1 MDEYIDVA
9 GFTHFPKN
17 ERRSKNKA
25 LTFENVI
32 NYPGYFWNKLIN
44 YNVALKIV
52 AIVFVVTLLLG
63 GLSGYSIAHKAYVNE
78 IAARDAAE
86 AEAAMIAAQQAEKE
100 ATEGQRITMQRALT
114 ENLARVLQ
122 GVEKYE
128 LSKNAKLA
136 YLQIVA
142 NRANPE
148 IQYDVMRGTNTME
161 QVLQVPGQLQGF
173 TYGSGY
179 YTKENYQIAE
189 EFLNGDQNYL
199 NDNIYFWARI
209 SKGEVLAMSTYDG
222 SKTNQAV
229 N

>member
-1 MDEYIDVA
+1 MDEYIDAA
-9 GFTHFPKN
+9 GFTNFPKN
-17 ERRSKNKA
+17 EKRFKKKA
-25 LTFENVI
+25 LTLENVI
-32 NYPGYFWNKLIN
+32 NYPGYFWDKLIN
-44 YNVALKIV
+44 YNVTLKVV
-52 AIVFVVTLLLG
+52 AIVFSVALFLG
-63 GLSGYSIAHKAYVNE
+63 GLCGYSISHNAYVKQIE
-78 IAARDAAE
+78 ARDAAE
-86 AEAAMIAAQQAEKE
+86 AEAAMLAAQQAEKE

-136 YLQIVA
+136 YLQIIA

-148 IQYDVMRGTNTME
+148 VQYDVMRGTNTME
-161 QVLQVPGQLQGF
+161 QVLQVPGQFQGF

>member
-1 MDEYIDVA
+1 MDEYVDAA

-17 ERRSKNKA
+17 ERRSKNKP
-25 LTFENVI
+25 LTLENVI

-44 YNVALKIV
+44 YNVTLKIV
-52 AIVFVVTLLLG
+52 AIVFAVALLLG
-63 GLSGYSIAHKAYVNE
+63 GLCGYSISHSAYVKE

-128 LSKNAKLA
+128 LSKDAKLA
-136 YLQIVA
+136 YLQIIA

-148 IQYDVMRGTNTME
+148 VQYDVMRGTNTME
-161 QVLQVPGQLQGF
+161 QVLQVPGQFQGF

-189 EFLNGDQNYL
+189 EFLNGEQNYL

-209 SKGEVLAMSTYDG
+209 SNGEVLAMSTYDG

>member
-1 MDEYIDVA
+1 MDEYIDAA

-17 ERRSKNKA
+17 EKRSKKKA
-25 LTFENVI
+25 LTFENII

-44 YNVALKIV
+44 YNITLKIV
-52 AIVFVVTLLLG
+52 AIALAAAMILG
-63 GLSGYSIAHKAYVNE
+63 GLCGYSISHNAYVKQIE
-78 IAARDAAE
+78 ARDAAE

-136 YLQIVA
+136 YLQIIA

-148 IQYDVMRGTNTME
+148 VQYDVMRGTNTME
-161 QVLQVPGQLQGF
+161 QVLQVPGQFQGF

>member
-161 QVLQVPGQLQGF
+161 QVLQVPGQFQGF